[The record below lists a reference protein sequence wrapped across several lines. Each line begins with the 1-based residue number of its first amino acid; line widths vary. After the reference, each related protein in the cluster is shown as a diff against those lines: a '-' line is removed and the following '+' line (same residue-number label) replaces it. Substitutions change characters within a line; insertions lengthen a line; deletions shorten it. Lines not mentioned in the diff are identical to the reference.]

1 MHGKN
6 VMVAQ
11 VFSKTPLN
19 ISFRMEPLTELNGL
33 LGAPNGKVNVCLPLG
48 GFILLSLEAFM
59 PIFLC

>member
-33 LGAPNGKVNVCLPLG
+33 LGAPNGRVHIIVIG
-48 GFILLSLEAFM
+48 SFYADFSLLN
-59 PIFLC
+59 LCMLIS